1 MLDKLGE
8 SLKDSLRKLLKI
20 SLIDRKL
27 LDELTTDIKKS
38 LLAGDVNPALATK
51 ITDSIKNRALTEKPK
66 AGLTHREHVIN
77 IVYDELV
84 KLLGTEPGKF
94 EIKEKPTKIL
104 LVGLFGSGKTTT
116 AAKLAKLFK
125 KQGQKVCLVQTD
137 TWRPAAYE
145 QLKQLSEKINVP
157 FYGIK
162 DEKDP
167 IKIINK
173 FEPDFSRFNVIIID
187 SAGRDALS
195 KELTDELKKL
205 NEVIKPHEKLLVLS
219 GDIGQAAKTQAKAF
233 KDMVGVTGVIIT
245 KLDGTAKGG
254 GALSAC
260 AETNAKV
267 KFIGTG
273 EHIDDFEDYEP
284 KRFVSR
290 LLGLGDLQTLLSKAE
305 DAIKKE
311 EAEALAKKFMKAE
324 FTFDDLMKQMEALQK
339 MGPLKQVMSM
349 IPGMGMAKLPEE
361 LLNVQ
366 EGKMK
371 SWRHIIQS
379 MTKQERDN
387 PDLIDASRIK
397 RIAKGSGKSETDV
410 RDLMKQYAQMKKM
423 MKVMGNQKQMQKL
436 QKMLGGKMPLGF

>member
-20 SLIDRKL
+20 SLVDRRL
-27 LDELTTDIKKS
+27 LDELTADIKKS
-38 LLAGDVNPALATK
+38 LFAGDVNPELATK
-51 ITDSIKNRALTEKPK
+51 ITDSMKKRALEEKPRS
-66 AGLTHREHVIN
+66 GLTHREHIIN
-77 IVYDELV
+77 IVYEELV
-84 KLLGTEPGKF
+84 KLLGKDAGKLDV
-94 EIKEKPTKIL
+94 KEKPTKIL

-116 AAKLAKLFK
+116 AGKLAKLFK
-125 KQGQKVCLVQTD
+125 KQGLRVCVVQTD

-162 DEKDP
+162 EEKDP
-167 IKIINK
+167 VKIYNK
-173 FEPDFSRFNVIIID
+173 FLPDYDRFNVVIID

-195 KELTDELKKL
+195 KDLVEELKTL
-205 NEVIKPHEKLLVLS
+205 NKVAQPHERLLVIS
-219 GDIGQAAKTQAKAF
+219 GDIGQAAKTQAKSF
-233 KDMVGVTGVIIT
+233 QDSIGLSGVIVT

-260 AETNAKV
+260 AETGAKV
-267 KFIGTG
+267 KFIGVG
-273 EHIDDFEDYEP
+273 EHIDDFEDYDP

-290 LLGLGDLQTLLSKAE
+290 LLGLGDLQTLLAKAE
-305 DAIKKE
+305 EAIKKE
-311 EAEALAKKFMKAE
+311 DAEALAKKFMKAE

-339 MGPLKQVMSM
+339 MGPLKQIMSM
-349 IPGMGMAKLPEE
+349 IPGMGAAKIPEE
-361 LLNVQ
+361 LLGVQ

-387 PDLIDASRIK
+387 PDLIDGSRVK
-397 RIAKGSGKSETDV
+397 RIAKGAGKPESDV

-423 MKVMGNQKQMQKL
+423 MKMMGNQKQMQKL
-436 QKMLGGKMPLGF
+436 QKMMGGKMPMGF

>member
-27 LDELTTDIKKS
+27 VEALSEDIKKA
-38 LLAGDVNPALATK
+38 LLSGDVNLQLATK

-66 AGLTHREHVIN
+66 PGLTHREQVIN
-77 IVYDELV
+77 IVYEELV
-84 KLLGTEPGKF
+84 KLLGAEPGKF

-162 DEKDP
+162 EEKDP
-167 IKIINK
+167 IKIVKK
-173 FEPDFSRFNVIIID
+173 FEPDFSRFNVIIFD

-195 KELTDELKKL
+195 KELTDELKRL
-205 NEVIKPHEKLLVLS
+205 NENIKPQEKLLVLS

-233 KDMVGVTGVIIT
+233 KDSVGISGVIIT

-260 AETNAKV
+260 AETGAKV
-267 KFIGTG
+267 KFIGVG

-305 DAIKKE
+305 EAIKKE
-311 EAEALAKKFMKAE
+311 DAEALAKKFIKAE

-339 MGPLKQVMSM
+339 MGPLSQVMSM
-349 IPGMGMAKLPEE
+349 IPGMGMAKIPPE

-387 PDLIDASRIK
+387 PNLLDASRIK
-397 RIAKGSGKSETDV
+397 RIAKGSGKSEADV
-410 RDLMKQYAQMKKM
+410 RELIKQYAQMKKM
-423 MKVMGNQKQMQKL
+423 MKLMGNQKQMQKL